1 MVNGIPVALHRF
13 YTCDLVVN
21 LSPVSPP
28 CPITPPPKVPAMA
41 STVPLPLDCAP
52 TLHAEFAYLLMGD
65 LRLLLDDPSDLQTS
79 RWLLAVLDRLLAI
92 RVPLEAIL
100 AMRHSLGTDWRD
112 INALDAPFYAK
123 LQRLRDRV
131 AHRKPYVVLAND
143 VRCELHELLAP
154 A

>member
-1 MVNGIPVALHRF
+1 
-13 YTCDLVVN
+13 
-21 LSPVSPP
+21 
-28 CPITPPPKVPAMA
+28 MA
-41 STVPLPLDCAP
+41 STVSLPLDCAP

-65 LRLLLDDPSDLQTS
+65 LRQLLDDPSDLQS
-79 RWLLAVLDRLLAI
+79 GRWLLAILDRLLAI

-100 AMRHSLGTDWRD
+100 AMRHAFGTDWRD
-112 INALDAPFYAK
+112 ITALDAPFYAK